1 MNLKSKVPKKS
12 NHMHRQ
18 SAGSRSYASAQA
30 HAVVIGLIGVFITAF
45 ISFYFFLTPLNPQ
58 SIAFWLTII
67 IALLVFAILKFLS
80 MVSEAA
86 GRMETK
92 ASGEKTWKDICGRE
106 CRIFIL
112 PMIAAAAMLLIVLS
126 GSTIFSAHKYASI
139 LNVQDAVFSDDLS
152 ESLGTDSIALMDTAS
167 ARMLGDREIGSLSN
181 VVSQFNVS
189 DDYAQIDYNG
199 KPIKVAALDY
209 AGFFKW
215 VGNKSEGIPGYV
227 TVNPV
232 SMSASYVECDQPMIY
247 VPSAYFHQDA
257 ARYIRFH
264 YPTLLLGNLH
274 FEIDEQ
280 GQPYYVMSIYHNTI
294 SLFGGE
300 TVVGAVTLNPSTGEL
315 TRYAIADV
323 PNWID
328 DVIDGDLLCTQYN
341 WSGTLQNG
349 FMNSLIGKKGCK
361 RVTTYEADEDDE
373 NDDVP
378 VSDYGYVSKNGDI
391 WIYTGVTS
399 VNGDSSNIGF
409 LLANERT
416 GEAHYYSIAGADE
429 KSAMAAAEGEV
440 QEKGYQASF
449 PSLINVDGHPTYIM
463 VLKDASGLVK
473 LYAAVNVE
481 QYNIV
486 TTASSQ
492 TECLNRYKQLLGIES
507 GDASNTSGN
516 NTTNNGSGSYN
527 GSDNSSDNYNGTDN
541 STGNGNNSANNN
553 NGNNSSYTDNG
564 TDIPEPT
571 VADTE
576 TDITIAD
583 IKYIDINGNTYIYL
597 IGEDNTIYRAKAA
610 SHEDM
615 LLLKK
620 GDNVHI
626 ACSGKDI
633 VTCEKTN

>member
-1 MNLKSKVPKKS
+1 MNLKNKIPRKPKRSHQPKAS
-12 NHMHRQ
+12 R
-18 SAGSRSYASAQA
+18 RSYASAQT
-30 HAVVIGLIGVFITAF
+30 HAVITGLIGVLIIAF

-67 IALLVFAILKFLS
+67 IALFVFAILKSLTT
-80 MVSEAA
+80 MGEAA
-86 GRMETK
+86 GRMEAK
-92 ASGEKTWKDICGRE
+92 ASGEKTWKDICSRE
-106 CRIFIL
+106 CLIFIL
-112 PMIAAAAMLLIVLS
+112 PIIAVIAILLIALS
-126 GSTIFSAHKYASI
+126 GSTIFSAQKYASI
-139 LNVQDAVFSDDLS
+139 LNIQDAVFSDDLA

-189 DDYAQIDYNG
+189 DEYTQIDYNG
-199 KPIKVAALDY
+199 KPVKVAALDY

-215 VGNKSEGIPGYV
+215 IGNKSEGVPGYV

-232 SMSASYVECDQPMIY
+232 SMSASYVECEQPMIY

-300 TVVGAVTLNPSTGEL
+300 TVVGAITLNPSTGEL
-315 TRYAIADV
+315 TRYALADV

-349 FMNSLIGKKGCK
+349 FLNSLIGKKGCK
-361 RVTTYEADEDDE
+361 RVTTYDADEDDE

-429 KSAMAAAEGEV
+429 KSAMSAAEGEV

-449 PSLINVDGHPTYIM
+449 PSLINVEGHPTYIM

-507 GDASNTSGN
+507 GDASGTSGSN
-516 NTTNNGSGSYN
+516 NTNNGSGSYN
-527 GSDNSSDNYNGTDN
+527 SSDNSSDNYNGTDN
-541 STGNGNNSANNN
+541 STANGNNSANNN
-553 NGNNSSYTDNG
+553 NGNNSSYTGSG

-571 VADTE
+571 VADAE
-576 TDITIAD
+576 ADITIAD

-597 IGEDNTIYRAKAA
+597 IGEDDTLYRAKAA
-610 SHEDM
+610 THEDM

-626 ACSGKDI
+626 TCSGKDI
-633 VTCEKTN
+633 VTCEKQN

>member
-1 MNLKSKVPKKS
+1 MNLKNKVPRKPKRS
-12 NHMHRQ
+12 HRQ
-18 SAGSRSYASAQA
+18 SASSRSYASAQT
-30 HAVVIGLIGVFITAF
+30 HAILNGLIGIIIIAF

-67 IALLVFAILKFLS
+67 LALFVFAILKSLT
-80 MVSEAA
+80 MVGEAT
-86 GRMETK
+86 GRMDVK
-92 ASGEKTWKDICGRE
+92 ASGEKTWQDICRRE
-106 CRIFIL
+106 CLIFIL
-112 PMIAAAAMLLIVLS
+112 PIIAVAAMLLIVLS
-126 GSTIFSAHKYASI
+126 GSTIFSAQKYASI
-139 LNVQDAVFSDDLS
+139 LNVQDAVFSDDLA

-189 DDYAQIDYNG
+189 DNYTQIDYNG

-215 VGNKSEGIPGYV
+215 IGNRSKGVPGYV

-232 SMSASYVECDQPMIY
+232 SMSASYVECKQPMIY

-257 ARYIRFH
+257 GRYIRFH

-280 GQPYYVMSIYHNTI
+280 GQPYYVMSVYKNTI
-294 SLFGGE
+294 SLFGGK
-300 TVVGAVTLNPSTGEL
+300 TVTGAVALNPSTGEL
-315 TRYAIADV
+315 TRYTLSDV

-328 DVIDGDLLCTQYN
+328 DVIDGDLLCEQYN

-349 FMNSLIGKKGCK
+349 FFNSLIGKKGCK

-391 WIYTGVTS
+391 WIYTGITS

-429 KSAMAAAEGEV
+429 KSAMSAAEGEV
-440 QEKGYQASF
+440 QEKRYQASF
-449 PSLINVDGHPTYIM
+449 PSLINVEGHPTYIM

-507 GDASNTSGN
+507 DDTSDTSGSIN
-516 NTTNNGSGSYN
+516 TNNGSGS
-527 GSDNSSDNYNGTDN
+527 
-541 STGNGNNSANNN
+541 
-553 NGNNSSYTDNG
+553 G

-571 VADTE
+571 IADAE
-576 TDITIAD
+576 TDITISD

-597 IGEDNTIYRAKAA
+597 ISDDNQIYRAKA
-610 SHEDM
+610 SDHEEM

-620 GDNVHI
+620 DDNVHI
-626 ACSGKDI
+626 TCSGKDI
-633 VTCEKTN
+633 VTCEKQTQQPNN